1 MNDPTSILEQD
12 QRRID
17 AAGKRGAVVKRD
29 RGSVCVLALVALF
42 FAVGVGGGPG
52 SDNDATEV
60 RIPPTVNI
68 EPTAT
73 LSPKPNADG
82 SKRDAVQVTSLAR
95 FKAH

>member
-12 QRRID
+12 KRRID
-17 AAGKRGAVVKRD
+17 AAGKRGAIVRRV
-29 RGSVCVLALVALF
+29 RGSVCVLVLIALF
-42 FAVGVGGGPG
+42 LTVGVGGGPG
-52 SDNDATEV
+52 SDNDATQV

-73 LSPKPNADG
+73 LSPEPNADG
-82 SKRDAVQVTSLAR
+82 SKRDAAQVTSLAR